1 MKPVSIVVREDAMVP
16 LDRWLA
22 TELAQALGRSV
33 PRGLTRKAILKG
45 LVTVGGRIVRDAG
58 LVLRR
63 GPSVFVRNL
72 DWIPAADPAAT
83 LAILFEDEWL
93 IAADKPAGLPTH
105 ETADAARPSLTA
117 LVERHVGHR
126 VFVHHR
132 LDAGTSGVVLF
143 AKAREA
149 NASLATSF
157 ADREVDKTYVALVQR
172 PAIEWPKAMSID
184 SPIAILKNGTAR
196 VDSGG
201 LPALTRIRVLGG
213 GRDRWLVEARPV
225 SGRKHKSRVHRASA
239 GAPIIGDTRYGSGS
253 ITAPRLMLHAERL
266 AIDHPITGKQLVITS
281 PRPEA
286 FTVSE
291 SAIDRATQPGRLGAD
306 PRPARAAS
314 ATRPAA
320 GPRLAKPS
328 HTGKKPR
335 KPRPASRRGSRR

>member
-22 TELAQALGRSV
+22 TELAQALGRNV

-45 LVTVGGRIVRDAG
+45 LAAVGGRIVRDPG
-58 LVLRR
+58 LMLRR

-83 LAILFEDEWL
+83 LAVLFEDEWL
-93 IAADKPAGLPTH
+93 IAVDKPA
-105 ETADAARPSLTA
+105 E
-117 LVERHVGHR
+117 
-126 VFVHHR
+126 
-132 LDAGTSGVVLF
+132 
-143 AKAREA
+143 
-149 NASLATSF
+149 
-157 ADREVDKTYVALVQR
+157 
-172 PAIEWPKAMSID
+172 
-184 SPIAILKNGTAR
+184 
-196 VDSGG
+196 
-201 LPALTRIRVLGG
+201 
-213 GRDRWLVEARPV
+213 
-225 SGRKHKSRVHRASA
+225 
-239 GAPIIGDTRYGSGS
+239 
-253 ITAPRLMLHAERL
+253 RLMLHAERL

-306 PRPARAAS
+306 PRPARAAL

-335 KPRPASRRGSRR
+335 KPRPASIRGSRR